1 MNKKKNENSSNKLN
15 MKQKKISK
23 NEINT
28 KIKYD
33 NDEGNN
39 IIENILKR
47 NKIKSKAVKT
57 NEDFQENINK
67 ENEDK
72 IKLLF
77 SEYEQPGDFKFINII
92 KTVKKFSPSFLKSI
106 EKRNNYKLIIN
117 IIVDDDS
124 LNSTNNLLKIFKIIE
139 SSLNSLN
146 EINITID
153 RILICVFFQHFTYES
168 SFNYLFPGLKFYN
181 YINQKPNLFHC
192 SSGQYLS
199 ENKIN
204 ILLIYKKAST
214 FIEIY
219 KFFYSNIMTCF
230 MSNKSKEKNKTIL
243 IVNWPNGKIFS
254 EINKNSEK
262 KNGVWTWS
270 QSKNILKNVF
280 KICGNKNIIL
290 IPDINFVPHKE
301 DKIFGLINKYSL
313 DKDKIKIN
321 LYWNMIS
328 GFPIDHNFFFINMNY
343 TLFSSLKKFYQ
354 KEINIFSN
362 EYYHDYS
369 LTIYLRQQMKN
380 EIIYGISDVEI
391 EYSDLPWN
399 LMIFFHNLI
408 LRRGS
413 ENANFLNLMLYFFSC
428 EKCSYKVIIEKIF
441 IFFKLINNFLQFF
454 WLGISFLISYALSND
469 TFGSEGNKMDYFCSL
484 GYFIMNLILLAISSL
499 YVRNNPIIKQSK
511 KDRYIKLKS
520 EGFSIIL
527 ILYIVHY
534 IYFFFFII
542 CALIAI
548 IHIKQ
553 GKYADIRDRE
563 YYVLNTNYVIIL
575 LFSNIAIYFL
585 PSFFNFSNITS
596 KGFLYYLL
604 LFLPCAPTFFHF
616 PSVFTFM
623 KTINSKEKK
632 SEAKYI
638 ILYVV
643 LNGMLTVLCLVFDTT
658 RQNRM
663 NFLSVI
669 VFVISLLNVIK
680 LIVSIIGMCLIK
692 RNKKIFEK
700 YLEDNDNINL
710 REDINFSEDKDDNKE
725 NNILTNTNLVINDN
739 KLKEINEE
747 KNKKSENEINTI
759 KNKEFNDKAIEIE
772 ESKIPEKIKNINK
785 QNFYEENIPQN
796 VIDSTNFA
804 TIAQK
809 IDKFPMDSIENNI
822 ETKPI
827 ETKIKKSFNNLK
839 ESLKPI
845 LQENNVL
852 EENDK
857 YPKDTTQSFSAQNS
871 SIDISDGIINKKDL
885 EENGA

>member
-1 MNKKKNENSSNKLN
+1 M
-15 MKQKKISK
+15 
-23 NEINT
+23 
-28 KIKYD
+28 
-33 NDEGNN
+33 
-39 IIENILKR
+39 
-47 NKIKSKAVKT
+47 
-57 NEDFQENINK
+57 
-67 ENEDK
+67 
-72 IKLLF
+72 
-77 SEYEQPGDFKFINII
+77 
-92 KTVKKFSPSFLKSI
+92 
-106 EKRNNYKLIIN
+106 
-117 IIVDDDS
+117 
-124 LNSTNNLLKIFKIIE
+124 
-139 SSLNSLN
+139 
-146 EINITID
+146 
-153 RILICVFFQHFTYES
+153 
-168 SFNYLFPGLKFYN
+168 
-181 YINQKPNLFHC
+181 
-192 SSGQYLS
+192 
-199 ENKIN
+199 
-204 ILLIYKKAST
+204 
-214 FIEIY
+214 
-219 KFFYSNIMTCF
+219 
-230 MSNKSKEKNKTIL
+230 
-243 IVNWPNGKIFS
+243 
-254 EINKNSEK
+254 
-262 KNGVWTWS
+262 
-270 QSKNILKNVF
+270 
-280 KICGNKNIIL
+280 
-290 IPDINFVPHKE
+290 
-301 DKIFGLINKYSL
+301 
-313 DKDKIKIN
+313 
-321 LYWNMIS
+321 
-328 GFPIDHNFFFINMNY
+328 
-343 TLFSSLKKFYQ
+343 
-354 KEINIFSN
+354 
-362 EYYHDYS
+362 
-369 LTIYLRQQMKN
+369 
-380 EIIYGISDVEI
+380 
-391 EYSDLPWN
+391 
-399 LMIFFHNLI
+399 
-408 LRRGS
+408 
-413 ENANFLNLMLYFFSC
+413 
-428 EKCSYKVIIEKIF
+428 
-441 IFFKLINNFLQFF
+441 
-454 WLGISFLISYALSND
+454 
-469 TFGSEGNKMDYFCSL
+469 
-484 GYFIMNLILLAISSL
+484 
-499 YVRNNPIIKQSK
+499 
-511 KDRYIKLKS
+511 KLKS
-520 EGFSIIL
+520 EGFNIIL

-596 KGFLYYLL
+596 KGFLYYIL

-638 ILYVV
+638 ILYIV

-700 YLEDNDNINL
+700 YLKDNDNINL
-710 REDINFSEDKDDNKE
+710 REDINFSEDKDDNNE

-747 KNKKSENEINTI
+747 KNKKSENEINTT

-845 LQENNVL
+845 LQENNIL

-857 YPKDTTQSFSAQNS
+857 YPKDTTQSFPAQNS

-885 EENGA
+885 EENGV